1 MTVSWNTKNQIYNLG
16 ILVEGHH
23 QKLLEERLAFVPES
37 HKRHGSPESCGYTHS
52 STTKHLFLGSFNS
65 ELLGY
70 QSCLEFCDDEDKQG
84 KRQFQTWGLFLPW
97 VLDSSTCRQLTYSC
111 HETDFP
117 HVGLYPN
124 GLKDS
129 FKTYDQEHQK
139 AC

>member
-84 KRQFQTWGLFLPW
+84 KRQVQTWGLFLPW

-111 HETDFP
+111 HEIGFP